1 MKKLFAILIVLCF
14 SLCSDAQ
21 RNIDVLHYSYQLDL
35 TDIDDSIYG
44 RAVIT
49 YVLKKSFDC
58 SVMDAYCTR
67 IYIIPKFRCSFDYG
81 SAGVVLQHY
90 IRRSHV
96 FGSPAEHCCGDAV
109 QKDQNM

>member
-14 SLCSDAQ
+14 SLCSVAQ

-49 YVLKKSFDC
+49 YVLKKGNTIAEFDL
-58 SVMDAYCTR
+58 VKGNKNEKGMVITN
-67 IYIIPKFRCSFDYG
+67 ITLP
-81 SAGVVLQHY
+81 
-90 IRRSHV
+90 
-96 FGSPAEHCCGDAV
+96 
-109 QKDQNM
+109 